1 MKPIINP
8 WIMYIIGLIYNI
20 NIVFSIIFIVLL
32 SIFILI
38 LFGIIVTFVDNY
50 TIDEIDSF
58 LDDYHDFI
66 KWFKRGCVALVITG
80 TVLILMPSEK
90 TLYSMVVLDN
100 VTPNNIETIGNTGKD
115 VVDYIFDK
123 IDQMNEEENE

>member
-8 WIMYIIGLIYNI
+8 WIMYVIGLIYNI
-20 NIVFSIIFIVLL
+20 NFVFLTIFIILL

-80 TVLILMPSEK
+80 IVLILMPSEK

-100 VTPNNIETIGNTGKD
+100 VTPNNIETVGNTGKD

>member
-66 KWFKRGCVALVITG
+66 KWFKRGCVALVIIG

>member
-8 WIMYIIGLIYNI
+8 WIMYVIGLANNVNYVLIT
-20 NIVFSIIFIVLL
+20 VII
-32 SIFILI
+32 I
-38 LFGIIVTFVDNY
+38 LFAAIIVVTALGIVQFVENYDNF
-50 TIDEIDSF
+50 DEF
-58 LDDYHDFI
+58 LEEYHTAV
-66 KWFKRGCVALVITG
+66 KWFKRGCITLIVAGIVI
-80 TVLILMPSEK
+80 IFMPSEK

-123 IDQMNEEENE
+123 IDQINEEENE

>member
-20 NIVFSIIFIVLL
+20 NIVFLIIFIVLL

-80 TVLILMPSEK
+80 IVLILMPSEK
-90 TLYSMVVLDN
+90 TLYSMIILDN
-100 VTPNNIETIGNTGKD
+100 VTPNNIETVGNTGKD

-123 IDQMNEEENE
+123 IDQMNEEEN

>member
-8 WIMYIIGLIYNI
+8 WIMYVIGLINNI
-20 NIVFSIIFIVLL
+20 NIFFLTIFIILS
-32 SIFILI
+32 SIFIILI
-38 LFGIIVTFVDNY
+38 FVVIITFVEHY
-50 TIDEIDSF
+50 TMDEIDSF
-58 LDDYHDFI
+58 LEDYHDFI
-66 KWFKRGCVALVITG
+66 KWFKRCCVTLIIIV

-90 TLYSMVVLDN
+90 TLYSMIILDN
-100 VTPNNIETIGNTGKD
+100 VTPNNIETVGNTGKD